1 MAARRIVTRKGFPGE
16 SSGRWRKAQEH
27 LKGMGMVLEARMYDS
42 AALLAVHSAMA
53 ACDAFTLRHLGE
65 RCSSDR
71 HLDAAYL
78 FKDVT
83 AIHGVNEA
91 AGHIERL
98 LDEKSWIEYADR
110 SPRPD
115 EAERL
120 CDHARR
126 FVAFVGNN
134 LA

>member
-1 MAARRIVTRKGFPGE
+1 VAARRIVVRRGLPGE
-16 SSGRWRKAQEH
+16 SSGRWHKAQEH
-27 LKGMGMVLEARMYDS
+27 SKAMERVWKEGLFDS
-42 AALLAVHSAMA
+42 AALLAVHAAIA
-53 ACDAFTLRHLGE
+53 ACDAFTLRHRHE
-65 RCSSDR
+65 RSSSER
-71 HLDAAYL
+71 HLDAVHV
-78 FKDVT
+78 FRRVT
-83 AIHGVNEA
+83 SRSGVKEA
-91 AGHIERL
+91 AGHLEDL
-98 LDEKSWIEYADR
+98 LEEKAWIEYSDR